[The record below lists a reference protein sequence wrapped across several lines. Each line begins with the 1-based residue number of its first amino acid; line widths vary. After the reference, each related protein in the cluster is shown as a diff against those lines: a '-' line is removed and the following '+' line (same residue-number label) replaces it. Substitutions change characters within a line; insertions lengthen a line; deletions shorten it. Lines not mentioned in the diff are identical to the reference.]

1 MEDNNIQATVS
12 DSNPVKKKRGGARP
26 GAGRKKTTHKEYMIY
41 ASKEVSENLDS
52 LEGIPITRY
61 VCEAILQR
69 AARDRQSHP

>member
-41 ASKEVSENLDS
+41 ASKEVSEILDS
-52 LEGIPITRY
+52 LEGIP
-61 VCEAILQR
+61 
-69 AARDRQSHP
+69 SHEIWLYYNSTHTEFPQTNT